1 MARHKRQA
9 PAETPAME
17 EEPEEGVSALDLS
30 AEDIAAEGEE
40 ADGEMVRDDDIVDIV
55 DAGGET
61 VEPAEES
68 DGEEETTGIETDASE
83 AGEDDK
89 ADDEKSEDDE
99 ADDEESEEDG
109 EGEEGDAE
117 EATPGD
123 GLPLTSVVEAVLFA
137 AREPLKAAQIA
148 RAAGKRTRHDAVR
161 QAIDELNVQY
171 LETSR
176 SFEIAEISGRYQLMS
191 RPEFADYIMRIYPK
205 KELEEKDKTQ
215 RLTPAMLDTLAI
227 IAYKQPVMR
236 SEIDHIRGVS
246 CANALRALIERGSV
260 KEVGRRTDL
269 VGKPA
274 VFGTTERFLA
284 EFGLGSLDELP
295 MRHEF
300 IEPGGPPPVE
310 LTVANDQAS
319 AEEEP
324 AESTQ
329 DSEETRVEEA
339 DDVNAA
345 QVDDANE
352 SVEESVEVDEESDE
366 EKSGEEEKDDD
377 IS

>member
-68 DGEEETTGIETDASE
+68 DGEEETTGTETDASE
-83 AGEDDK
+83 AG
-89 ADDEKSEDDE
+89 EDDE

-352 SVEESVEVDEESDE
+352 SVEESVEIDEESDE

>member
-310 LTVANDQAS
+310 LTVANEQAS

>member
-352 SVEESVEVDEESDE
+352 SVEESVEIDEESDE